1 MIIMS
6 PRISVRGFV
15 DLITTLKAAMIFKTM
30 LDQWTEIGQGLFN
43 QGKSASAHAYPVHA
57 CVINGVP
64 HFIHAPALA
73 LTHPEYFCLLRSYA
87 DRNGICLRADRRA
100 VEGAASDG
108 RRKKFLSIVFLVM
121 GISTGGADAEEVDL
135 SLNLIAPEYTA
146 SILPDEERP
155 ISRMAKLLEQ
165 AQTSLISQGLAQVLL
180 SHMDDIEHYPSG
192 IVDDI
197 HELAAYYAKYPAAV
211 KLIQSI
217 AHTEWKFKYAPHTFQ
232 TSVKGSRLDI
242 DQVDVFFDPRSAAKL
257 KFYDK
262 CAEQKP
268 FCIAS
273 PADALLHE
281 LLHVQTITNDKGAF
295 IGQGGLDPWTYPAE
309 HERLT
314 IVKENALYRSMTT
327 VDKRPRPLRSEHNG
341 RHVLVSC
348 ATCYE

>member
-1 MIIMS
+1 MM
-6 PRISVRGFV
+6 FK
-15 DLITTLKAAMIFKTM
+15 TTL
-30 LDQWTEIGQGLFN
+30 DEWTEIGQGLFN
-43 QGKSASAHAYPVHA
+43 QGKSAAAHAHPVHA
-57 CVINGVP
+57 CVIDGVP
-64 HFIHAPALA
+64 HFIHAPTLA
-73 LTHPEYFCLLRSYA
+73 LTHPEFFCRLSGYA
-87 DRNGICLRADRRA
+87 ERHGICLQPDRRA
-100 VEGAASDG
+100 ADSAASDC

-121 GISTGGADAEEVDL
+121 GIYTEGACAEEVDL

-146 SILPDEERP
+146 SILPDEEQP
-155 ISRMAKLLEQ
+155 TSRMAKLVEQ
-165 AQTSLISQGLAQVLL
+165 AQTSLTSQILTQILL
-180 SHMDDIEHYPSG
+180 NHMDDIEQYPPD

-197 HELAAYYAKYPAAV
+197 HELAAYYAQYPAAV

-217 AHTEWKFKYAPHTFQ
+217 AHNEWKLKYAPHTFQ
-232 TSVKGSRLDI
+232 TNVKGSRMDI
-242 DQVDVFFDPRSAAKL
+242 DQVEVFFDPRSGAKL

-295 IGQGGLDPWTYPAE
+295 IGQGGLDPWRYPAE

-314 IVKENALYRSMTT
+314 IVKENALYRSMTLI
-327 VDKRPRPLRSEHNG
+327 DKRPRPLRSEHNG